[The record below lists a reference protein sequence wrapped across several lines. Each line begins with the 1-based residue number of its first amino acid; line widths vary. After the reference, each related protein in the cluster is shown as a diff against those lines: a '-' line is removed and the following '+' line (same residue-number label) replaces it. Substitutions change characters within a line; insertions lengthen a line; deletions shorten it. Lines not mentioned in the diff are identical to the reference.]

1 MRAKEY
7 LRQIRIADERVRS
20 LIHEID
26 LLRDSISHPKPIN
39 YDKDP
44 VQGGSRKDSM
54 ADSVAKYVDM
64 ERELNKRTDGLID
77 LRHKIIGEIN
87 QLKDPNHIRLLMLR
101 YVDGHTFER
110 IACEMNYSFRQVL
123 RIHGS
128 ALQEFERTILHNTN
142 MS

>member
-7 LRQIRIADERVRS
+7 LRQIRIMDERINS
-20 LIHEID
+20 LIHEVD
-26 LLRDSISHPKPIN
+26 MLRDSISHPRPIN

-44 VQGGSRKDSM
+44 VQGGSRNDSM
-54 ADSVAKYVDM
+54 ADRIAKCIDM
-64 ERELNKRTDGLID
+64 EQEINEKTDGLID

-87 QLKDPNHIRLLMLR
+87 QLNDPNHIRLLMLR
-101 YVDGHTFER
+101 YVDGHTFEQ
-110 IACEMNYSFRQVL
+110 IACEMNYSFRQIL

-128 ALQEFERTILHNTN
+128 ALQEFNRTILHI